1 MCTCLCVWELNEQ
14 ESSRA
19 GSYTPGMNAVE
30 ENIASMMSMDND
42 SENGA
47 LAASGDR
54 TSPTKISP
62 TKPSPTKVSP
72 SRKISPTKQ
81 ATSPI
86 KSPAR
91 SSPLGRTARLQQYY
105 ESGTSVPLSTSAA
118 SAATKATSL
127 ASESGFERVH
137 SGGSRSGNAPPT
149 AAAPSAPTAS
159 STGDEA
165 QAQYPKKPKLTKAE
179 RRELQ
184 NKQRAAK
191 MAAKAGASGGGG
203 SGGGADAGDGEG
215 QRRGSLKS
223 SSIGSN
229 ASGGGATA
237 AGAGGAGAGVVGSG
251 GTTAMT
257 PAKPREGAGKAG
269 MQFDDKK
276 AVAKLAK
283 RAIVPMKASEIS
295 FFRHLPEYESS
306 ALETFFRTTALE
318 YPEGDI
324 SSLPTVILKLGLMYG
339 KGAITGGSNRCVA
352 MLRAFKVVLS
362 DYETPEGKVLVRDF
376 TSHIGKHIQFLQEC
390 RPMAAAMRNAIR
402 WLKTT
407 VNKMAARITR
417 GFSQTDEEAK
427 EELLELIDRYI
438 QEKIV
443 FAGKV
448 AARHAATKI
457 RDGDCVLVYN
467 PCQVVMRALGI
478 ARSGADDEGERG
490 TMGVGSSPSA
500 AGTAGVRENETS
512 SDASTTGRDFRI
524 VVVDSRPNAAGI
536 NVLRTF
542 LRQGIKCNFVTINGI
557 GNVMG
562 EVSKVILSA
571 SAVHANG
578 SVLGRAGTSMISMM
592 ARSYNKPVMIV
603 CESCKFNE
611 NVQCDSFTYNE
622 IGNPE
627 RLISSGAYDE
637 GTGGRKAGVGG
648 SPRSTRRSSCL
659 QNYRNDKLSLLN
671 LVYDVTPPEFVT
683 LIVTEFGLVPPTSV
697 PVILRECRDDIS
709 PPDA

>member
-1 MCTCLCVWELNEQ
+1 M
-14 ESSRA
+14 
-19 GSYTPGMNAVE
+19 
-30 ENIASMMSMDND
+30 
-42 SENGA
+42 
-47 LAASGDR
+47 
-54 TSPTKISP
+54 
-62 TKPSPTKVSP
+62 
-72 SRKISPTKQ
+72 
-81 ATSPI
+81 
-86 KSPAR
+86 
-91 SSPLGRTARLQQYY
+91 
-105 ESGTSVPLSTSAA
+105 STSAA
-118 SAATKATSL
+118 STATKSTSL

-137 SGGSRSGNAPPT
+137 TGGSRTGNTPPT
-149 AAAPSAPTAS
+149 VSPGAPTAS
-159 STGDEA
+159 AGEEA
-165 QAQYPKKPKLTKAE
+165 QTQYPKKPKLTKAE

-191 MAAKAGASGGGG
+191 LAAKAGGLGSGGGG
-203 SGGGADAGDGEG
+203 NSDAGDVEG

-229 ASGGGATA
+229 GGGVTAGGGGGGAGGTG
-237 AGAGGAGAGVVGSG
+237 AGSGGAGSVVAA
-251 GTTAMT
+251 AMT
-257 PAKPREGAGKAG
+257 PVKPREGAGKAG

-324 SSLPTVILKLGLMYG
+324 SGLPTVILKLGLMYG

-478 ARSGADDEGERG
+478 ARSGADTEGERG
-490 TMGVGSSPSA
+490 TIGVGSSA
-500 AGTAGVRENETS
+500 AGTTGARESDTA
-512 SDASTTGRDFRI
+512 SDASTAGRDFRI

-627 RLISSGAYDE
+627 RLISSGAHDE